1 MAVFLPVHLSFL
13 MPARLTLGA
22 SAGVLGMLGSM
33 VWYGRRSGSSMLGQ
47 QMLAYAVV
55 NIVLGFGLGGVDNWA
70 HLGGFGAGWLVA
82 RWLDPL
88 REERT
93 DHLVV
98 ALVLL
103 LLSAA
108 SIVASL
114 VTGLPMV
121 R

>member
-1 MAVFLPVHLSFL
+1 
-13 MPARLTLGA
+13 MPAGYTLGA
-22 SAGVLGMLGSM
+22 SAANLGLLGSM
-33 VWYGRRSGSSMLGQ
+33 VWYVRRTGNSMLGQ

-55 NIVLGFGLGGVDNWA
+55 NIVMGFGLGGVDNWA

-82 RWLDPL
+82 RWLDPM
-88 REERT
+88 RAERA
-93 DHLVV
+93 DHLVI

>member
-1 MAVFLPVHLSFL
+1 
-13 MPARLTLGA
+13 MPANLTLGA
-22 SAGVLGMLGSM
+22 SAAILGMLGSM

-55 NIVLGFGLGGVDNWA
+55 NIAMGFGLPGVDNWA
-70 HLGGFGAGWLVA
+70 HLGGFGAGWLIG

-88 REERT
+88 REERG
-93 DHLVV
+93 DHVAI

-108 SIVASL
+108 SIVAS
-114 VTGLPMV
+114 VVVGLP
-121 R
+121 RAG